1 MAYDYLS
8 FKDGGGFWW
17 VNLIIFFFCGCHSY
31 YSLIILFEMKESH
44 KSENKFSFK
53 QKKNPRS
60 LIINIIFLLCYKWQK
75 KKTRTHIG
83 WSE

>member
-1 MAYDYLS
+1 MSKFD
-8 FKDGGGFWW
+8 
-17 VNLIIFFFCGCHSY
+17 NFFFCGCHSY

-60 LIINIIFLLCYKWQK
+60 LIINIIFLLCYK
-75 KKTRTHIG
+75 
-83 WSE
+83 